1 MVQPGKFVLHS
12 RAVPPLPAGDY
23 VLIGNQSIDAGGA
36 RPTAEDRTHLRVTS
50 PRFKL
55 PPDQI
60 LSTFPPANS
69 AGAYESRLP
78 QIVLKRRTLP
88 WDRAADPADR
98 SVPWLALVVIAEG
111 EGELSD
117 EVPVADCVS
126 PGVVLA
132 GPNDVARGVYLS
144 VPQTTVTRVFPTR
157 QDLPL
162 LAHVREV
169 DLSDTENA
177 MGDDDGFLAVVL
189 ANRLPQ
195 FDRVGCKPVRY
206 MACLINLEGQLA
218 ALPPPTP
225 PVRVFVPVT
234 AVFNALD
241 LYTLSADGGAGGSPD
256 KAVMGSAGL
265 AAKKV
270 DPKQAKGAAPAA
282 GAAIEWKTRTEAVE
296 QAALT
301 SSGSA
306 KAAFNVRD
314 AMKAGFRVRIE
325 GLVAEKTYRFPVLA
339 HWSFTCDGGGS
350 FESLMQGLDV
360 GLLGTL
366 PGPETPPARPECA
379 VPPPGAAPPPAPDPR
394 PAPEAVETGHVGLS
408 HRTRAGDPVRAWYR
422 GPFGPAPSEREIV
435 GGADEPVLAHASDQL
450 RAVVPDGREDL
461 SLAVAFE
468 MGRLLALSRASF
480 VAALMRWR
488 REQFGAERARRI
500 AELAAGGIT
509 RMTGAIRNVATARL
523 GALLGRSIVTAV
535 AEAPERVFGDFRPPV
550 DPGRPLEFLD
560 GDRIRILS
568 DGLGIGAEALEDAAG
583 GILTA
588 LDRTVVPQVGPE
600 VGEGARLAGLQAAL
614 AEAAQ
619 ALGRDALG
627 AAPVTGSGRPKA
639 GRSTDALDR
648 INARLAGED
657 EDG

>member
-23 VLIGNQSIDAGGA
+23 VLIGNQSIEAGGA
-36 RPTAEDRTHLRVTS
+36 RPTAEDRTHLRVSS

-69 AGAYESRLP
+69 AGAYEARLP

-88 WDRAADPADR
+88 WDRTADPADR
-98 SVPWLALVVIAEG
+98 TIPWLALVVIAEG

-117 EVPVADCVS
+117 EVPVTDCVTA
-126 PGVVLA
+126 GVALG
-132 GPNDVARGVYLS
+132 GPNDVARSVYLS
-144 VPQTTVTRVFPTR
+144 VPQTTVTKVFPTR

-195 FDRVGCKPVRY
+195 YDRVGCKPVRY

-225 PVRVFVPVT
+225 PVRLFVPVT

-241 LYTLSADGGAGGSPD
+241 LYVQSPAGGGGSPD
-256 KAVMGSAGL
+256 KAVMASGSAG
-265 AAKKV
+265 AKKV
-270 DPKQAKGAAPAA
+270 DAQQARSAAPRS
-282 GAAIEWKTRTEAVE
+282 GAAIEWQVRTDAVE
-296 QAALT
+296 QVALT
-301 SSGSA
+301 SSSS
-306 KAAFNVRD
+306 KAGLNVRD
-314 AMKAGFRVRIE
+314 AMKAGFRLRIE

-366 PGPETPPARPECA
+366 PGPETPPAQPECA
-379 VPPPGAAPPPAPDPR
+379 KPPPGVAPPAAPDPR
-394 PAPEAVETGHVGLS
+394 PAPEATETGHVGLA
-408 HRTRAGDPVRAWYR
+408 HRTRAGDAVRAWYR
-422 GPFGPAPSEREIV
+422 GPFGPSPSDREIV
-435 GGADEPVLAHASDQL
+435 GGAEKSVLAHASDQL

-480 VAALMRWR
+480 VAAMMRWR
-488 REQFGAERARRI
+488 REQFGAERARRL
-500 AELAAGGIT
+500 AALAAGGID
-509 RMTGAIRNVATARL
+509 RMTETIKTAAAARL
-523 GALLGRSIVTAV
+523 GALLGRSFVTAV
-535 AEAPERVFGDFRPPV
+535 AEQPERVFGNFRPPS
-550 DPGRPLEFLD
+550 DPGRTIEFLE
-560 GDRIRILS
+560 GDRARLLA
-568 DGLGIGAEALEDAAG
+568 DGLGIGAEVLEELAG
-583 GILTA
+583 GTLTA
-588 LDRTVVPQVGPE
+588 FDRTIVPQA
-600 VGEGARLAGLQAAL
+600 EGGDRERLAGLSAAL
-614 AEAAQ
+614 AAAAQ
-619 ALGRDALG
+619 GLGRDAIGQASFSSGDRLRSR
-627 AAPVTGSGRPKA
+627 AAP
-639 GRSTDALDR
+639 DALDR
-648 INARLAGED
+648 INANLAGED
-657 EDG
+657 QDG